1 MSEHISLPSH
11 MLRAA
16 LVCVANDTSREVL
29 TAVHITPDILEAS
42 NGHAAVRMTHEGVC
56 DRDIVIV
63 FKGKIPRAAVAT
75 YIKSSDVTVAEHYGK
90 TGDLVGVTACQ
101 VINMAYPSEGITRNI
116 PQETDT
122 STVAALDTRYL
133 TYPDK
138 MFGTGQGRKQ
148 VGAAVCPSC
157 LGGAVRFRFDRE
169 TMKLFGDPV
178 FIVMPIRYDGETGL

>member
-29 TAVHITPDILEAS
+29 TAVHITPSILEAS
-42 NGHAAVRMTHEGVC
+42 NGHVAVRMSHEGVC
-56 DRDIVIV
+56 DRDIVIA
-63 FKGKIPRAAVAT
+63 FKGKIPRAAVVT
-75 YIKSSDVTVAEHYGK
+75 YIKFSDVTVAEHYGK
-90 TGDLVGVTACQ
+90 TGNLVGVTACQ
-101 VINMAYPSEGITRNI
+101 VIDMAYPSEGITRNI
-116 PQETDT
+116 PQETDA

-148 VGAAVCPSC
+148 VGVAVCPARS
-157 LGGAVRFRFDRE
+157 GGAVRFRFDRKTTE
-169 TMKLFGDPV
+169 LFGDLV